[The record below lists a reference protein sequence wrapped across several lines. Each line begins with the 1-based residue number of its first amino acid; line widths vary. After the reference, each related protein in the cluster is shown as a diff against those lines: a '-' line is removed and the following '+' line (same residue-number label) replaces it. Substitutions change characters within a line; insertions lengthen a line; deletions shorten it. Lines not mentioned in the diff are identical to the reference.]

1 MSQEF
6 QENAKICERTHSKR
20 FHNSLSCQSP
30 PVRSCFQSLYLL
42 AKGKRR
48 MTLKHRVTTSG
59 VFEVRARL
67 TLTLSRPLET
77 REREKKRVLCQA
89 ILRLNLYAET
99 QMQMTLVLKDSPL
112 APRINKK
119 TGVLKC
125 SLLLLKSKPIWLVYV
140 AS

>member
-1 MSQEF
+1 
-6 QENAKICERTHSKR
+6 
-20 FHNSLSCQSP
+20 
-30 PVRSCFQSLYLL
+30 
-42 AKGKRR
+42 

-67 TLTLSRPLET
+67 TLALSRPLET

-119 TGVLKC
+119 TRVLKC